1 MQFSPLEDA
10 DEAYLSVIALA
21 VAGLIGCTANLA
33 PDVAGRIRD
42 SMKQAGLKDVTVSQ
56 DRNKG
61 VVTLG
66 GNVATMDQK
75 AQAGQIAQPIAGSQ
89 VVANEIAVVPNGDT
103 AAKTVYSDYDKGIEA
118 NLDAALTQSN
128 IKGVTHSTK
137 QGVVTLKVDLP
148 TPQKRAAAEQ
158 VAAQVPNVQQ
168 VVNEIS
174 VKNQRATSSSADR
187 SANPD
192 RR

>member
-1 MQFSPLEDA
+1 MK
-10 DEAYLSVIALA
+10 AYLSVITLA
-21 VAGLIGCTANLA
+21 VAGLVGCNANRA
-33 PDVAGRIRD
+33 PDVAGKIRD
-42 SMKQAGLKDVTVSQ
+42 SIKQAGLKDVTVSQ
-56 DRNKG
+56 NRDKG

-66 GNVATMDQK
+66 GKVVTMDQK
-75 AQAGQIAQPIAGSQ
+75 TQAAQIAQPIAAGQ

-103 AAKTVYSDYDKGIEA
+103 SAQTVYSDFDKGIEA

-137 QGVVTLKVDLP
+137 QGVVTLKGDLP
-148 TPQKRAAAEQ
+148 TPQLRAEAERI
-158 VAAQVPNVQQ
+158 ADGVPNVQQ

-174 VKNQRATSSSADR
+174 VKNQWATSSSADR
-187 SANPD
+187 SANPE

>member
-1 MQFSPLEDA
+1 MK
-10 DEAYLSVIALA
+10 AYLSVITLA
-21 VAGLIGCTANLA
+21 VAGLVGCTANRA
-33 PDVAGRIRD
+33 PDVAGKIRD

-56 DRNKG
+56 NRDKG

-66 GNVATMDQK
+66 GNVVTMDQK
-75 AQAGQIAQPIAGSQ
+75 AQAEQIAQPIAGGQ
-89 VVANEIAVVPNGDT
+89 VVANEIAVLPIGDA
-103 AAKTVYSDYDKGIEA
+103 AAKTVYSDFDKGIEA
-118 NLDAALTQSN
+118 NLDAALAQNN

-137 QGVVTLKVDLP
+137 QGVVTLKGDLA
-148 TPQKRAAAEQ
+148 TPELRAEAER
-158 VAAQVPNVQQ
+158 VADGIPNVQQ

-187 SANPD
+187 YANPD